1 MAYWWL
7 FLLFVTEQFGKKW
20 QLIQLGNRK
29 LTLLEARS
37 PLKVHFILSY
47 VASALISVHSLL
59 APGFITFV
67 CLFGCLLL
75 LFAQLSGTFV
85 FLFCFFLLLFLV
97 EFGTVLGQLFVWTG
111 GGRGSVRIKTNL
123 TRKQFV
129 VTTVALIDTHKF
141 QSFLLL

>member
-47 VASALISVHSLL
+47 VALISVHSLL

-85 FLFCFFLLLFLV
+85 FLFCLFLLFFLV

-111 GGRGSVRIKTNL
+111 GGGEVQLESKPIL